1 MDKTFTHLQLHY
13 LHVNGKERTSAMD
26 NNPYDHET
34 RWLVDKINDLE
45 RLTPE
50 IPDRVLKRIM
60 SEAKF

>member
-1 MDKTFTHLQLHY
+1 
-13 LHVNGKERTSAMD
+13 MD